1 MSRVRLCL
9 TFVLSLS
16 AALLVAA
23 QRPVYRSGTHTVSI
37 YATVVDATGRLVTT
51 LTRDD
56 FEVFDNGRARP
67 ISVFASDPQPIT
79 IVVMLDRSGSMAHNA
94 AFVQRAADE
103 FIANL
108 LPGDRMRLGSFSA
121 RIEIDPETFTS
132 DHEALRRILR
142 EKLQPPG
149 PTPLWSAADA
159 AMTALAGQDGRRV
172 VLIFTDGKDTPGW
185 LGPNSPSFDA
195 VRARA
200 QQDETMVYGIGLSDP
215 CEDIT
220 ALAPHGSA
228 GQPRLQRP
236 GRIPGGRRLPP
247 GRLPIPV
254 PLPTPLPP
262 GPRVPG
268 REFPPPTPPF
278 AAPRRVD
285 HGCVDEAP
293 DPELRVLAEDGGGGY
308 FELQGTDDLDAT
320 FARVAEELHHQYV
333 LAFTT
338 AELDGTVHQLDVRVR
353 RPGMTARARKSYF
366 APLEPAGP

>member
-1 MSRVRLCL
+1 M
-9 TFVLSLS
+9 
-16 AALLVAA
+16 LVAA

-37 YATVVDATGRLVTT
+37 YATVVDETGRLVTT
-51 LTRDD
+51 LTRGD
-56 FEVFDNGRARP
+56 FEVFDNGRPRP
-67 ISVFASDPQPIT
+67 LTVFANDPQPIT

-94 AFVQRAADE
+94 ALVQRAAEE

-108 LPGDRMRLGSFSA
+108 GAEDRMRLGSFSA
-121 RIEIDPETFTS
+121 RIQIDPESFTS
-132 DHEALRRILR
+132 DHDELLRIVR

-159 AMTALAGQDGRRV
+159 AMTALSGQAGRRV

-185 LGPNSPSFDA
+185 LGPTSPSFDA
-195 VRARA
+195 IRARA
-200 QQDETMVYGIGLSDP
+200 EQEETMVYGIGLSDP
-215 CEDIT
+215 CDEG
-220 ALAPHGSA
+220 AARSPRVPA
-228 GQPRLQRP
+228 AEPRLQRP
-236 GRIPGGRRLPP
+236 GRRIPGGRRLPP

-254 PLPTPLPP
+254 PLPNPLPP
-262 GPRVPG
+262 GPRIPG

-308 FELQGTDDLDAT
+308 FELQSTDDLDAT

-353 RPGMTARARKSYF
+353 TPGMTARARKSYF